1 MPLQPSQAAPV
12 GQHPCTNTLVLGFK
26 TLPFPAAW
34 LLGSSWGSLDTV
46 QEIIK
51 FSHLPELSSNCYQ
64 WFFLSP
70 FILALLAL
78 PLKHSKNKGTD
89 WDCLWQEG
97 SKSMHIKPCWTE
109 VVKHISTSSLP
120 GSVQGCDQTFIPRP
134 GPPHLRCRSA
144 AFPGCIHGSFLPLCC
159 LSYLL
164 PHSPERGW
172 VASVC
177 NEAKELNVFL
187 RITTK
192 LVLPEKTQTEIGSGE
207 QLSRGRKGQRK
218 NTGWNYEVIPEKGK
232 YSRFISNSSTS
243 KIWKRQFLLS
253 HIQTSQESNTQHHW
267 IHIHASSNLPGNLS
281 VFLYPQCLMFKSHY
295 RCYLQ
300 KLHNGKFC
308 KTRTAG
314 TDSHC
319 IRSSWD
325 QALTVF
331 H

>member
-109 VVKHISTSSLP
+109 VVKHISTLSLP
-120 GSVQGCDQTFIPRP
+120 GGAGKCSRLWSNIYTKT
-134 GPPHLRCRSA
+134 RSSTLTMQ
-144 AFPGCIHGSFLPLCC
+144 ISSFSRVHPWLILT
-159 LSYLL
+159 SLL
-164 PHSPERGW
+164 PE
-172 VASVC
+172 
-177 NEAKELNVFL
+177 
-187 RITTK
+187 
-192 LVLPEKTQTEIGSGE
+192 
-207 QLSRGRKGQRK
+207 
-218 NTGWNYEVIPEKGK
+218 
-232 YSRFISNSSTS
+232 
-243 KIWKRQFLLS
+243 
-253 HIQTSQESNTQHHW
+253 
-267 IHIHASSNLPGNLS
+267 LS
-281 VFLYPQCLMFKSHY
+281 VATLP
-295 RCYLQ
+295 
-300 KLHNGKFC
+300 
-308 KTRTAG
+308 RTWVV
-314 TDSHC
+314 S
-319 IRSSWD
+319 
-325 QALTVF
+325 
-331 H
+331 